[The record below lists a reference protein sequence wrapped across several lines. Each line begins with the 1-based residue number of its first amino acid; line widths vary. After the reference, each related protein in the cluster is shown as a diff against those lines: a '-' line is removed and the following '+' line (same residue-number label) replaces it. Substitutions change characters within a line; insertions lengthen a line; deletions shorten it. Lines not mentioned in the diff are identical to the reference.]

1 MAPIRDSMSVE
12 PVVTGPLY
20 FAEFQHGQRVN
31 GFLQEVPSGGGILTL
46 GVLEGFLYLT
56 DKFAVML

>member
-1 MAPIRDSMSVE
+1 MSVE

-31 GFLQEVPSGGGILTL
+31 GFLQEVPSGDGILTL